1 MRMVN
6 RKPQSQSVYVWRT
19 IERPPLGRVG
29 KQCVYCN
36 NSLISGNPVH
46 PITNQF
52 LLSAQIGGYRKPL
65 EQMTADDWEPFRR
78 RAKKNNA
85 TEAGGERPEPET
97 LEDAIDFFY
106 NVQCNAYNGLCT
118 RCGWWLDVVSHHFGA
133 SMTRTVAAA
142 LRDFDLTNSDLTIP
156 EICSH
161 LDRTY
166 SDVYSLP
173 PRKFEEVVAHIYRSI
188 GWEVILTKQSRDGGI
203 DLYCISNKSGEVCI
217 VECKRYAKS
226 RKVGIAAVDRLLGVA
241 FRSGARHAHLVTSSS
256 FTKPASQA
264 SDSIVRREE
273 IEMDLIDAHE
283 LSRMIGIYADKSLT
297 VKDIKAIFASRNGL

>member
-1 MRMVN
+1 MRTVN
-6 RKPQSQSVYVWRT
+6 RKSQSQGVYVWRT
-19 IERPPLGRVG
+19 IERPPLGPVG
-29 KQCVYCN
+29 RQCLYCN
-36 NSLISGNPVH
+36 NSLTSGNPVH
-46 PITNQF
+46 PITKQF
-52 LLSAQIGGYRKPL
+52 LLDAQIDQFGKPL
-65 EQMTADDWEPFRR
+65 EQMTAHDWEPFRR
-78 RAKKNNA
+78 KAEKYNA
-85 TEAGGERPEPET
+85 TEAGGDHPEPET
-97 LEDAIDFFY
+97 LEEMIDFFY
-106 NVQCNAYNGLCT
+106 DVDCNARHGLCV
-118 RCGWWLDVVSHHFGA
+118 RCGWWLDVVSHQHGA
-133 SMTRTVAAA
+133 SVTRTVAAA
-142 LRDFDLTNSDLTIP
+142 LREFDLTSSDLTIP

-173 PRKFEEVVAHIYRSI
+173 PRKFEEIVAHIYRSI
-188 GWEVILTKQSRDGGI
+188 GWEVTLTKQSRDGGI

-241 FRSGARHAHLVTSSS
+241 FRSEARHAHLVTSSS

-264 SDSIVRREE
+264 SDSIVLREE